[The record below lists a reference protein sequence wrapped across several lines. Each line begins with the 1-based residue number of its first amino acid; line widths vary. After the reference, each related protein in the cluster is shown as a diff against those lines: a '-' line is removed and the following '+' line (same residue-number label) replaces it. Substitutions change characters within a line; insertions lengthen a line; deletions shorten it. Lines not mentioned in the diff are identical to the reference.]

1 MRKAFS
7 VAAIALS
14 FLAGGCAIH
23 PLPEDVTGVDTYHI
37 VRQIRCEARETIRLE
52 VLRWLEK
59 MAAAGDPLSQ
69 RLLLQYDSDPDSIS
83 SFHYDLFKG
92 REYAQVRSVAK
103 LFYDAGIAYNFDLT
117 MTENNDISTGLSF
130 LKPLT
135 DPVSTLGVNAGAKR
149 QRSNLRSFTV
159 TDTFSYLL
167 TKLNVEV
174 RGVRYC
180 DGQLKHANYIYPIA
194 GRIGI
199 DRMVRDFINLTLFAS
214 LTERGAAPGTAGA
227 PTMVDK
233 LTFTT
238 AINGNATPMV
248 VFTPITHAFQL
259 KQASLTGS
267 ADRSDVHQV
276 SVGLA
281 ISTSGMTELGPF
293 RSFLFSSSRGVRT
306 EQERPNVNR
315 GLSPVIVG
323 RRITGGG
330 RTAAEILA
338 VLAIDQVK
346 SRELQ
351 LIPPP

>member
-1 MRKAFS
+1 
-7 VAAIALS
+7 
-14 FLAGGCAIH
+14 
-23 PLPEDVTGVDTYHI
+23 
-37 VRQIRCEARETIRLE
+37 
-52 VLRWLEK
+52 
-59 MAAAGDPLSQ
+59 
-69 RLLLQYDSDPDSIS
+69 
-83 SFHYDLFKG
+83 
-92 REYAQVRSVAK
+92 
-103 LFYDAGIAYNFDLT
+103 
-117 MTENNDISTGLSF
+117 
-130 LKPLT
+130 
-135 DPVSTLGVNAGAKR
+135 
-149 QRSNLRSFTV
+149 
-159 TDTFSYLL
+159 
-167 TKLNVEV
+167 
-174 RGVRYC
+174 
-180 DGQLKHANYIYPIA
+180 
-194 GRIGI
+194 
-199 DRMVRDFINLTLFAS
+199 
-214 LTERGAAPGTAGA
+214 
-227 PTMVDK
+227 MVDK

-281 ISTSGMTELGPF
+281 ISTSGITELGPF

-306 EQERPNVNR
+306 EQETPKVNR